1 MAAQQVL
8 DKFSLDTPFG
18 VALWPIFDKVYT
30 AATGK
35 SANSFAFIEGV
46 TPLSTQREV
55 LISCVTYLVVIF
67 GGQYL
72 LRSASAFKFKLLF
85 QIHNLLLTL
94 VSLSLLLLLIEQLLP
109 IIVKNGVLHA
119 VCSTEGWTQRLE
131 LLYYLNYLV
140 KYWELAD
147 TVFLV
152 VKKKKLEFLHYFH
165 HSMTMVLCYTQLV
178 GRTTVSW
185 VPIVLNLTVH
195 VAMYWYYFQTSRGL
209 RIWWK
214 KYLTTMQ
221 ICQFLIDLVVI
232 YACSYSYFTFTY
244 APYLPGGF
252 GDCAGT
258 EGAAAFGCALLTSYL
273 FLFINFYRQTYK
285 VKAKQPRDAA
295 PKSSEIKGT
304 QAKTE
309 SVKA

>member
-1 MAAQQVL
+1 
-8 DKFSLDTPFG
+8 
-18 VALWPIFDKVYT
+18 
-30 AATGK
+30 
-35 SANSFAFIEGV
+35 
-46 TPLSTQREV
+46 
-55 LISCVTYLVVIF
+55 
-67 GGQYL
+67 
-72 LRSASAFKFKLLF
+72 
-85 QIHNLLLTL
+85 
-94 VSLSLLLLLIEQLLP
+94 
-109 IIVKNGVLHA
+109 
-119 VCSTEGWTQRLE
+119 
-131 LLYYLNYLV
+131 
-140 KYWELAD
+140 
-147 TVFLV
+147 
-152 VKKKKLEFLHYFH
+152 
-165 HSMTMVLCYTQLV
+165 
-178 GRTTVSW
+178 
-185 VPIVLNLTVH
+185 
-195 VAMYWYYFQTSRGL
+195 
-209 RIWWK
+209 
-214 KYLTTMQ
+214 MQ